1 MKTKLTYSA
10 ELRKCVWSH
19 VHPSV
24 CPIVTCPPT
33 SMLTYASVSV
43 CCITL
48 QFPWL
53 LVVLQMWLKE
63 VKIGFSIS
71 CILSERLCSVSVFHP
86 QGHIFWRFEVVA
98 VELLKIKVFLVMM
111 LCRFEGNMI
120 IEMWRT
126 CHQVTWCCIPEDLN
140 LHTLCDTLSF

>member
-10 ELRKCVWSH
+10 RLRKCVWSH

-24 CPIVTCPPT
+24 CPIVICPPT
-33 SMLTYASVSV
+33 SMLTYACVSV
-43 CCITL
+43 CCITSR
-48 QFPWL
+48 FPWL

-71 CILSERLCSVSVFHP
+71 CIVSETWSVSVFHP
-86 QGHIFWRFEVVA
+86 QGCILSRFEVYT

-111 LCRFEGNMI
+111 LCRFEGTII

-126 CHQVTWCCIPEDLN
+126 CHPVTWCCIPEDLN
-140 LHTLCDTLSF
+140 LDTLCDTLSF